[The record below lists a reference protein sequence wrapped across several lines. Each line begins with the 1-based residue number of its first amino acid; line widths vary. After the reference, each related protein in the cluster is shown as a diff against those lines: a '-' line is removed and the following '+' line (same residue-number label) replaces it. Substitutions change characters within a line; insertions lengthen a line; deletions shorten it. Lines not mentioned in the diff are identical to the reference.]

1 MKEVFVVSGDW
12 KFRALVR
19 AELRERGY
27 EARGYEGLA
36 TAAGDLSPEGGFPA
50 LLVLDAADAEAASAC
65 EQVASWAK
73 RFPVVVVVGAGE
85 ATFQPP
91 PGVSVLHRPMR
102 IEEIVA
108 RVVERAGPPG

>member
-1 MKEVFVVSGDW
+1 MKEVFVVSADW

-27 EARGYEGLA
+27 EARGYESLA
-36 TAAGDLSPEGGFPA
+36 TAAGDLSHEGGFPA
-50 LLVLDAADAEAASAC
+50 LLVLDVAEVDPAGAC
-65 EQVASWAK
+65 EQVAAWAK
-73 RFPVVVVVGAGE
+73 DFPVVVVVGAGE

-108 RVVERAGPPG
+108 RVVESAGPPG